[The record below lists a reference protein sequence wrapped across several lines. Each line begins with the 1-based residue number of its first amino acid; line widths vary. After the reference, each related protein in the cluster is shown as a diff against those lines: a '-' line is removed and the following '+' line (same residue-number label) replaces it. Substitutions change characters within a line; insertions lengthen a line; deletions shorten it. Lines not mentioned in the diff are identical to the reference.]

1 MNLFDRIGIDVG
13 RKLVLEDAV
22 EWAAE
27 HRVRYIDIQ
36 LDTGDNALTTISGV
50 RGSRVRALCARHGVS
65 LGLHTASAVNVAEYA
80 PYVGDAVEAYLK
92 AYVDA
97 AVRLGAKWIVM
108 HAGFHFTSD
117 KEERM
122 RAGRERLK
130 RVIAHAESKGALIL
144 LENLNKE
151 PADAEVH
158 YLAHTVEEWRY
169 YFDPIQSPSFKLSFT
184 ANHAH
189 LVPEGIPGFVDA
201 IDLAWVAEVRLADC
215 FRNGYEAHL
224 KPGEG
229 DLDFGDL
236 FRRLESR
243 GFRGHYTNAFGSLDD
258 MLAARYEL
266 LRLAA
271 TAGVKID

>member
-1 MNLFDRIGIDVG
+1 MSLFDRIGIDVG

-27 HRVRYIDIQ
+27 HRVRAIDIQ
-36 LDTGDNALTTISGV
+36 LDTGDNALGTISGV
-50 RGSRVRALCARHGVS
+50 RGARVRALCEKHGVT
-65 LGLHTASAVNVAEYA
+65 LALHTASAVNVAEYA
-80 PYVGDAVEAYLK
+80 PLVGDAVEAYLK

-117 KEERM
+117 KAERM
-122 RAGRERLK
+122 RAGRERLR
-130 RVIAHAESKGALIL
+130 RVIAHAENKGALIL

-151 PADAEVH
+151 PDDAEVH
-158 YLAHTVEEWRY
+158 YLAHDVEEWRY
-169 YFDPIQSPSFKLSFT
+169 YFDEIVSPSFKLSFT

-189 LVPEGIPGFVDA
+189 LVPEGIPGFIEA
-201 IDLAWVAEVRLADC
+201 IDLRRVEEVRLADC
-215 FRNGYEAHL
+215 FRNGFEAHL

-236 FRRLESR
+236 FRRLESG
-243 GFRGHYTNAFGSLDD
+243 GFTGHYTNAFGSLDD
-258 MLAARYEL
+258 MLAARRYLVEM
-266 LRLAA
+266 AKA
-271 TAGVKID
+271 AGVRID

>member
-1 MNLFDRIGIDVG
+1 MGLFERIGIDVG

-27 HRVRYIDIQ
+27 HKVRYIDIQ
-36 LDTGDNALTTISGV
+36 LDTGDNALGTISGI
-50 RGSRVRALCARHGVS
+50 RGSRVRALCEKHHVTI
-65 LGLHTASAVNVAEYA
+65 GLHTASAVNVAEYA

-97 AVRLGAKWIVM
+97 SVRLGAKWIVM

-117 KEERM
+117 KDQRM
-122 RAGRERLK
+122 KAGLDRLK
-130 RVIAHAESKGALIL
+130 RVVAYAENKGALIL

-151 PADAEVH
+151 PDDAEVH

-169 YFDPIQSPSFKLSFT
+169 YFTAIDSHNFRLSFT

-189 LVPEGIPGFVDA
+189 LVPEGIPGFIQA
-201 IDLAWVAEVRLADC
+201 IDLSRVGEVRLADC
-215 FRNGYEAHL
+215 FRNRFEAHL

-236 FRRLESR
+236 FLRLER
-243 GFRGHYTNAFGSLDD
+243 GGFKGHYTNAFGSLDD

-271 TAGVKID
+271 AAGVKVD